1 MVSFTGS
8 TRVGIEIAKVAA
20 QRVLR
25 TCLELGGNAP
35 FIIYDDANLD
45 IAVDDL
51 MACKFRCA
59 GQVCISCNRVFVQD
73 SVYENVI
80 RRLRPRV
87 EALGRQMGNG
97 LRDGV
102 AIGPMTNERALLR
115 IESLIHDAVSKGAM
129 LEVGGYRGIDPL
141 STDVWVRENDF
152 DATRR
157 KEGREDGGTLNGGE
171 MSEHDRY
178 SNGEG
183 YPVTSWETT
192 SENFFA
198 PTLLSNVHDNMDIA
212 SQEIFG
218 PIIAL
223 YRFHTEAEVLD
234 RAGRVASDDST
245 GGLAGYVYTLSH
257 ARGRRAVR
265 ELHVGM
271 VGLNSTYLSDPK
283 TNFGGVGLSGIGR
296 EGGPGLEEYSVKK
309 YVVDRFDVD

>member
-20 QRVLR
+20 QRVLK

-45 IAVDDL
+45 VAVDDL

-59 GQVCISCNRVFVQD
+59 GQVCISCNRVFVHD
-73 SVYENVI
+73 SVYDDVI

-97 LRDGV
+97 LRDDV
-102 AIGPMTNERALLR
+102 AIGPMANERALRRL
-115 IESLIHDAVSKGAM
+115 EGLIHDAVSKGAM
-129 LEVGGYRGIDPL
+129 LEVGGFTGIDPL
-141 STDVWVRENDF
+141 STDLWVRENDT
-152 DATRR
+152 DATQE
-157 KEGREDGGTLNGGE
+157 KERIENGGRRHGIDL
-171 MSEHDRY
+171 SEHDRP
-178 SNGEG
+178 SNGDG
-183 YPVTSWETT
+183 YSVTSWETR

-218 PIIAL
+218 PVIAL

-234 RAGRVASDDST
+234 RAGRVTADDSI

-257 ARGRRAVR
+257 ARGRRAIR

-271 VGLNSTYLSDPK
+271 VGLNSTYLSDPM

-296 EGGPGLEEYSVKK
+296 EGGPGLEEYSVTK